1 MAVIDGFQEQLTTSS
16 NRPKSV
22 TGLTHSDKEIPHS
35 DKEAPHSDKEAP
47 HSDKEA
53 PHSDKEAPHSD
64 KEAPHSDKEAPHSDK
79 EASHSDKEVPHSD
92 RELPKVHLGSK
103 VAQPQSHP
111 DQAESDIEQQSAYF
125 KNELSFHYQ
134 IRQKAE
140 DEAMKQFKSVLGGR
154 CEFLVTGGA
163 PTGKA
168 VKKFLRD
175 TFDVYL
181 SDGYGTTEVS
191 SC

>member
-22 TGLTHSDKEIPHS
+22 TGPT
-35 DKEAPHSDKEAP
+35 
-47 HSDKEA
+47 
-53 PHSDKEAPHSD
+53 
-64 KEAPHSDKEAPHSDK
+64 
-79 EASHSDKEVPHSD
+79 HSDKEVPHSD

-103 VAQPQSHP
+103 VAQPQSRL
-111 DQAESDIEQQSAYF
+111 DQAESDIEQQSADF
-125 KNELSFHYQ
+125 NNELSVHDQ

-140 DEAMKQFKSVLGGR
+140 NEAMKQFKSVLGGR